1 MANHTKAGE
10 VYEEA
15 LERALARGDSR
26 VEGLARF
33 GRAHVWFV
41 ANPDVT
47 ASQIVAE
54 TELAIGL
61 LTDSGERNGLV
72 DAWRLLGEAR
82 MYEGR
87 AGDGQQA
94 LEHALELVDPD
105 RVPRKWNAISFAMGM
120 CLLDGPAPL
129 ADATAFARERLAA
142 AHDRSMRSMEA
153 DMLHLLGVAETR
165 AGRFAEARQSLEA
178 SAAISEELGLL
189 YMAQWAQRNLGHL
202 ELAAGNPRLAES
214 ALRKSWDVLTAMG
227 LNSSLGETAVPLAE
241 ALHEQGN
248 DDQANETLRVVKE
261 EWASGDVSISAPRLA
276 VRARL
281 LAAEGWAKLALD
293 TAARAVR
300 IVRRT
305 DWMCL
310 RADTLIA
317 HAEVARLAGEYEVA
331 SESAA
336 EALTVS
342 EDKGYAVG
350 VARARDEVAQI
361 GEPIRNTRRPA

>member
-1 MANHTKAGE
+1 MAVFDVLRAGG
-10 VYEEA
+10 V
-15 LERALARGDSR
+15 RA
-26 VEGLARF
+26 GLAWHQCC
-33 GRAHVWFV
+33 GR
-41 ANPDVT
+41 P
-47 ASQIVAE
+47 QISK
-54 TELAIGL
+54 G
-61 LTDSGERNGLV
+61 
-72 DAWRLLGEAR
+72 LLGEAR

-94 LEHALELVDPD
+94 LEHALELVDPE

-129 ADATAFARERLAA
+129 EDAAEFARERLAA
-142 AHDRSMRSMEA
+142 ARERSMRSMEA

-165 AGRFAEARQSLEA
+165 AGRFAEARQALEA
-178 SAAISEELGLL
+178 SAEISEELGLL

-202 ELAAGNPRLAES
+202 ELAAGNPRLAEG
-214 ALRKSWDVLTAMG
+214 ALRKSWEVLTAMG

-248 DDQANETLRVVKE
+248 DDQASETLRVVKE

-276 VRARL
+276 LRAKL
-281 LAAEGWAKLALD
+281 LVAEGWGKLALD
-293 TAARAVR
+293 TAGRAVR

-310 RADTLIA
+310 RADTLTA
-317 HAEVARLAGEYEVA
+317 HAQVARLAGEYDVA
-331 SESAA
+331 AQSAA
-336 EALTVS
+336 EALAVA
-342 EDKGYAVG
+342 EDKGYSVG
-350 VARARDEVAQI
+350 MARARDEVAQI